1 MALQVVLNKRVTL
14 YFSILSY
21 SGAQIEAFWTV
32 MVFTVA
38 VGVAKT
44 INFSYTIT
52 LSTYPI
58 SVGFKPTV
66 LGSSFCI
73 TIEFLMSYG
82 SLKK

>member
-1 MALQVVLNKRVTL
+1 M
-14 YFSILSY
+14 LSNR
-21 SGAQIEAFWTV
+21 GFTDGL
-32 MVFTVA
+32 VFTVA

-58 SVGFKPTV
+58 SVGLKPTV

-73 TIEFLMSYG
+73 VIKFLMSQF
-82 SLKK
+82 KKVIMTAKI